1 MTTSRRPVAAAR
13 QIGVMSSLAMKGACL
28 ELVPRFERESGVAV
42 LAQFVGGV
50 EIGKR
55 LRAGD
60 PSEIVI
66 LAAAAIDEFA
76 KQGLIVPGSRVDLV
90 RSRVGLAVRSGAP
103 RPDISTGEALR
114 RAVESASAIAYST
127 GPSGVHVVDV
137 FKRWGIPAAKL
148 VQSPPG
154 VPAGDF
160 VARGEA
166 EIAFQQISELLP
178 VEGIDYV
185 GPLPDEL
192 QLVTVFSAGTNVS
205 AKDPDTAQ
213 ALTDFL
219 TAPGAIPVLERYGLE
234 PA

>member
-1 MTTSRRPVAAAR
+1 
-13 QIGVMSSLAMKGACL
+13 
-28 ELVPRFERESGVAV
+28 V

-66 LAAAAIDEFA
+66 MAAAAIDEFV

-90 RSRVGLAVRSGAP
+90 RSRIGMAVRSGAP
-103 RPDISTGEALR
+103 RPDISTGAALQ
-114 RAVESASAIAYST
+114 RAVEGVAAVAFST
-127 GPSGVHVVDV
+127 GPSGVYLADV
-137 FKRWGIPAAKL
+137 FRRWGIPAEKL
-148 VQSPPG
+148 RQSPPG

-160 VARGEA
+160 VARGDA

-185 GPLPDEL
+185 GALPDEL
-192 QLVTVFSAGTNVS
+192 QLVTVFSAGTNVR
-205 AKDPDTAQ
+205 AKDPDAAQ
-213 ALTDFL
+213 AFTDFL
-219 TAPGAIPVLERYGLE
+219 TAPEAIPVLESYGLE